1 MATYYAGQPVLAT
14 TFASIEA
21 RMGKVYT
28 KSGVNTY
35 TSNTTLTN
43 DPDFTCAM
51 EANSTYIVEIQGSIG
66 GTDGDIQTSWS
77 APTNSSGS
85 KQCVG
90 PALSS
95 TDRTDTNMRAGN
107 HAFATAVPYGTA
119 SATSLASIQEIGRVV
134 TIEAGTF
141 VWQHAQNSSTVNPSN
156 IGVNSIMRVTKIS

>member
-21 RMGKVYT
+21 RVGKVYT

-66 GTDGDIQTSWS
+66 GTDGDLQTSWS
-77 APTNSSGS
+77 CPANSSGS

-90 PALSS
+90 PEIGS
-95 TDRTDTNMRAGN
+95 TSRDSTQVRMSN
-107 HAFATAVPYGTA
+107 HAFATAVSYGVANA
-119 SATSLASIQEIGRVV
+119 SSLAAIQEIGRVV

-141 VWQHAQNSSTVNPSN
+141 VWQHAQNTSTVNPSN